1 MDKDDS
7 KITVNLSNDVDYEY
21 VGGMTITP
29 TYCTADITDTGSEY
43 SYNTTYSSTAG
54 YSVTLDGIDGIDTEL
69 HDTWPAEYRVKEMI
83 EKYPALKIQYEKF
96 IEIYNLIKDDHKD
109 DLDDILK

>member
-1 MDKDDS
+1 MGDDH
-7 KITVNLSNDVDYEY
+7 KITINISNPEDNYSTY
-21 VGGMTITP
+21 ITSGTSTIAP
-29 TYCTADITDTGSEY
+29 SFNIDDLNDTGSEY
-43 SYNTTYSSTAG
+43 AINTDYTYT
-54 YSVTLDGIDGIDTEL
+54 TDGFDISMRIDTDL